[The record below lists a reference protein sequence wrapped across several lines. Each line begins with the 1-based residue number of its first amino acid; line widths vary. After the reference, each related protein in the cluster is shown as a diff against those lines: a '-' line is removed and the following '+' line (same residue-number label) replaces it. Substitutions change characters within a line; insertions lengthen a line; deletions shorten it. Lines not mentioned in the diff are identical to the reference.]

1 MVEACGY
8 VPIALSGN
16 DYVELLPA
24 EWRVVNDYGIRIKNR
39 TYDSPE
45 LGPMRRQ
52 DSGVRAKR
60 GLWEVHRDPYDVCRI
75 WVRTHRCDGE
85 WVPATWKFLNRVPVP
100 FGDLAWDH
108 ISHQLPRAS
117 EAEIADA
124 VADLLTRAH
133 AGPQTEPGPKPGKRD
148 RRVAARTK
156 AAGPLT
162 PASVAGPQEEPGE
175 EADEGADSLAEV
187 IPLGLFDPLE
197 DPWKRS

>member
-1 MVEACGY
+1 MEACGY
-8 VPIALSGN
+8 VPVALSGD

-39 TYDSPE
+39 TYDSRA

-52 DSGVRAKR
+52 NSGVRAKR
-60 GLWEVHRDPYDVCRI
+60 GLWEVHRDPYDVSRI
-75 WVRTHRCDGE
+75 WVRNHRGDNE
-85 WVPATWKFLNRVPVP
+85 WVPATWKFLNRAPIP

-108 ISHQLPRAS
+108 VSHQLPRAT

-124 VADLLTRAH
+124 VAALLTRAH
-133 AGPQTEPGPKPGKRD
+133 GGPQTEQGPGPGKRD

-162 PASVAGPQEEPGE
+162 PASVTGAQAEPE
-175 EADEGADSLAEV
+175 DEADESEESVAEV